1 MRRTRYGTASFSVLL
16 KMCTH
21 CYVVRTLVH
30 KVHAGTGTVSYA
42 CKKEKGNGHTH
53 DMKSSVVAIS

>member
-21 CYVVRTLVH
+21 CYVH
-30 KVHAGTGTVSYA
+30 KVRAGTGTVSYA
-42 CKKEKGNGHTH
+42 YKKEKGNGHTH

>member
-1 MRRTRYGTASFSVLL
+1 MRRTRYGTASFSFLL

-21 CYVVRTLVH
+21 CYVH
-30 KVHAGTGTVSYA
+30 KVRAGTGTVSYA
-42 CKKEKGNGHTH
+42 YKKEKGNGHTH